1 MTLYIIDNNVIRLLV
16 DIINIALWVS
26 LSYLYCTVACLEL
39 YILHFDFPEGTH
51 IALLVTKVVHY
62 SVYFT

>member
-1 MTLYIIDNNVIRLLV
+1 MPMHMKGFDSTEIPHQRQSIIRGIGP
-16 DIINIALWVS
+16 
-26 LSYLYCTVACLEL
+26 
-39 YILHFDFPEGTH
+39 LHLGFPEGTH